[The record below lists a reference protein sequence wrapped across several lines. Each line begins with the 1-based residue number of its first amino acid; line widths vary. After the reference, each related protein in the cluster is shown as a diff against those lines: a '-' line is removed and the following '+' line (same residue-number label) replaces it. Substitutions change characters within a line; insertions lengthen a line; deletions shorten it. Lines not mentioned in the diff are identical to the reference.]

1 MYAARRKR
9 ASAGVWPEVCTGY
22 RARSTFGLYTEAVYK
37 PRGFGRYAG
46 RFRKTWAENLGQKQI
61 LVYKFLVSTPY
72 ISANVMIQHH
82 LLIPFLK
89 REPPEDSSPQPKVE
103 TESPMGSLCPNYL
116 ASLNATVMRTDFLDF
131 AMAHTGVRLYL
142 DKERSLEP
150 IVQAHADTKN
160 LSFHYK

>member
-1 MYAARRKR
+1 M
-9 ASAGVWPEVCTGY
+9 
-22 RARSTFGLYTEAVYK
+22 YK

-46 RFRKTWAENLGQKQI
+46 RFRKT
-61 LVYKFLVSTPY
+61 VP
-72 ISANVMIQHH
+72 
-82 LLIPFLK
+82 
-89 REPPEDSSPQPKVE
+89 PQPKVE
-103 TESPMGSLCPNYL
+103 TESPMGSLRPNYL